1 MTIFDSLSNIV
12 NSNMIEP
19 YLRYIRFPR
28 FKNLSDGLRINF
40 DYPIT
45 ALLGPNGTNKSSILR
60 AIEAC
65 PSNKDIGDHWF
76 DTALDRI
83 SGLDGDKNPDRYIH
97 GYKTPSGHMAEVV
110 KTRVWKKSRG
120 ADYFETRAP
129 LKRDGM
135 QDMPFPP
142 VTLDENLRNKTRWRP
157 INKDVV
163 YLDFRQE
170 LPAYDIL
177 MSFNWR
183 DRDNSTDWKKRRIRA
198 GGPHIRNAFKS
209 PNATHVWHG
218 KNRILEPA
226 IDLTAQE
233 LEDIGKILQREYSR
247 IQLVKHEYFGV
258 RGYTA
263 SLTTPHR
270 GYSEAYAGSGEF
282 AAIMLVK
289 AISRAGTGS
298 LILLDEPETS
308 LHPGAQRELMRYIAR
323 QCVSKKLQVIV
334 ATHAPSIVE
343 ELPNAARKLL
353 DIQPVTGRV
362 ELISQSASLD
372 ESFSRVGALYT
383 SRTIIV
389 EDELAKEF
397 ILRAARVR
405 GKDFMNSINVV
416 AVPGGA
422 QTLAGRVVPVEAQ
435 LGSSCSLML
444 DGDQRPES
452 PRVGP
457 KPPGE
462 VGDGALGPEL
472 LHFKITDKNLL
483 RNGGNDNGQI
493 LKIEA
498 QRKTYEW
505 AYNHV
510 GYLPSFMD
518 PDSLLWSISKF
529 PSGLVNSGK
538 DHWREKT
545 IKELGKL
552 SSELVTSVEILN
564 FQKTSLA
571 SLDDDHPVL
580 LSILDELDRLLD

>member
-1 MTIFDSLSNIV
+1 MSEFKKLSKIFASGK
-12 NSNMIEP
+12 IEP

-28 FKNLSDGLRINF
+28 FKNLSDGLRIEF

-60 AIEAC
+60 ALEAC

-76 DTALDRI
+76 DTPLDRI
-83 SGLDGDKNPDRYIH
+83 NGKDGASNPDRYIH
-97 GYKTPSGHMAEVV
+97 GYETPSGYMAEVV

-142 VTLDENLRNKTRWRP
+142 DSADKSLRNKTRWKP
-157 INKDVV
+157 IDKPVV

-183 DRDNSTDWKKRRIRA
+183 DRDNGTDWKKRRIRA
-198 GGPHIRNAFKS
+198 GGPHIRNAFEN
-209 PNATHVWHG
+209 PNVTYDWHG
-218 KNRILEPA
+218 KDRILEPA
-226 IDLTAQE
+226 IDLTGQE
-233 LEDIGKILQREYSR
+233 LIDISKILQRDYSR

-258 RGYTA
+258 MGYTA
-263 SLTTPHR
+263 SLTTLHR

-289 AISRAGTGS
+289 AISRAPEGS

-308 LHPGAQRELMRYIAR
+308 LHPGAQRELMRYVAR
-323 QCVSKKLQVIV
+323 QCVSKKLQVIL
-334 ATHAPSIVE
+334 ATHAPAIVE
-343 ELPNAARKLL
+343 ELPNVARKLL
-353 DIQPVTGRV
+353 DIHPASGRV
-362 ELISQSASLD
+362 ELISQSASID
-372 ESFSRVGALYT
+372 ESFSRVGARYT
-383 SRTIIV
+383 SSTIIV

-405 GKDFMNSINVV
+405 GKDFMNSIHVL

-435 LGSSCSLML
+435 LGSTCSLML
-444 DGDQRPES
+444 DGDQRPQS
-452 PRVGP
+452 PIVGP
-457 KPPGE
+457 KPPTD
-462 VGDGALGPEL
+462 VLDTDLSREL
-472 LHFKITDKNLL
+472 LHFKITDKDLL
-483 RNGGNDNGQI
+483 RNGGNDNGQT
-493 LKIEA
+493 LKFDS

-518 PDSLLWSISKF
+518 PDSLLWSISKL
-529 PSGLVNSGK
+529 PKISEGSGK
-538 DHWREKT
+538 DHWREHA
-545 IKELGKL
+545 INQLGKL
-552 SSELVTSVEILN
+552 SNEKVTSAEILN
-564 FQKTSLA
+564 LQKTTLA
-571 SLDDDHPVL
+571 SLENSDPVL
-580 LSILDELDRLLD
+580 LSILEELDRLLD